1 MSPEEAAEMLNERV
15 ANRVTVTRR
24 QVDSRM
30 GRCANAL
37 KTSALDVLDNP
48 SPSAP
53 GNPPGVRSGDLR
65 KNWTMF
71 KTGGGGSGSFGI
83 QSGMGYSGY
92 LENGT
97 RKMEARPYVEKIKE
111 EAMPEIKTIISE
123 IGG

>member
-15 ANRVTVTRR
+15 ANRVTVTKR
-24 QVDSRM
+24 QVDNRM
-30 GRCANAL
+30 IRCANAL
-37 KTSALDVLDNP
+37 RNSALDVLDNP

-53 GNPPGVRSGDLR
+53 GNPPGVRSGNLR
-65 KNWTMF
+65 RAWYMF
-71 KTGGGGSGSFGI
+71 RAGGSGSGSFGI
-83 QSGMGYSGY
+83 KSGMGYSGY

-111 EAMPEIKTIISE
+111 EAMPEIKTIMSE